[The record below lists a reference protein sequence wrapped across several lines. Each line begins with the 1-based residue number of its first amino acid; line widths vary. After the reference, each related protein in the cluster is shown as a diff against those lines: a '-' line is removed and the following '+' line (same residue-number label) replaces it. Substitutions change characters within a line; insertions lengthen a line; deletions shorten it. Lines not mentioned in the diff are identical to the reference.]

1 MYVCMYVIYVC
12 VCVCVYMQACIQGD
26 LWLVDITAEAG
37 ILDLIIKKVNT
48 NLGSIINYYGVK
60 GAFKLS

>member
-1 MYVCMYVIYVC
+1 M
-12 VCVCVYMQACIQGD
+12 
-26 LWLVDITAEAG
+26 DITAEAG